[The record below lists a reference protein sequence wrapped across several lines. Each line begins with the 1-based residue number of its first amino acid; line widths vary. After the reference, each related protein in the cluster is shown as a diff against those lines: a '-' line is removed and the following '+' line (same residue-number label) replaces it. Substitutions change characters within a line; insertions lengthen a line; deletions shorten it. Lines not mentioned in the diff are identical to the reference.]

1 MHLMSW
7 EFGGRR
13 GGEGEE
19 RGEGGGRG
27 GKGGGGGKDGMNRVG
42 DKEFK
47 TVVEPVQL
55 SVLMS
60 NFLKVILW
68 I

>member
-1 MHLMSW
+1 MWFCTSGTNTFDELGIW
-7 EFGGRR
+7 REE
-13 GGEGEE
+13 GGEGGE
-19 RGEGGGRG
+19 RG
-27 GKGGGGGKDGMNRVG
+27 KGGGKDGMNRVG
-42 DKEFK
+42 NKEFK

-60 NFLKVILW
+60 NFLKIILW

>member
-1 MHLMSW
+1 MWFCTSGTNAFDELGIW
-7 EFGGRR
+7 REE

-19 RGEGGGRG
+19 RGE
-27 GKGGGGGKDGMNRVG
+27 GGGKDGMNRVG

>member
-1 MHLMSW
+1 MWFCTSGTNTFDELGIW
-7 EFGGRR
+7 REE
-13 GGEGEE
+13 GGE
-19 RGEGGGRG
+19 
-27 GKGGGGGKDGMNRVG
+27 GGGKDGMNRVG
-42 DKEFK
+42 NKEFK

>member
-1 MHLMSW
+1 M
-7 EFGGRR
+7 
-13 GGEGEE
+13 
-19 RGEGGGRG
+19 EGGGG
-27 GKGGGGGKDGMNRVG
+27 GKGRKGGRGGKDGMNRVG

-47 TVVEPVQL
+47 TVVEPVQFV

-68 I
+68 ILF

>member
-1 MHLMSW
+1 MWFCTSGTNAFDELGIW
-7 EFGGRR
+7 RE
-13 GGEGEE
+13 EG
-19 RGEGGGRG
+19 GGGRG
-27 GKGGGGGKDGMNRVG
+27 GKGEGGGKDGMNRVG

>member
-19 RGEGGGRG
+19 RGE
-27 GKGGGGGKDGMNRVG
+27 GGKDGMNRVG

>member
-13 GGEGEE
+13 GGGEGEE
-19 RGEGGGRG
+19 RGE
-27 GKGGGGGKDGMNRVG
+27 GGKDGMNRVG

>member
-1 MHLMSW
+1 
-7 EFGGRR
+7 
-13 GGEGEE
+13 
-19 RGEGGGRG
+19 
-27 GKGGGGGKDGMNRVG
+27 MNRVG
-42 DKEFK
+42 NKEFK

>member
-1 MHLMSW
+1 MWFCTSGTNAFDELEIW
-7 EFGGRR
+7 REEGGK
-13 GGEGEE
+13 GGK
-19 RGEGGGRG
+19 GGRG
-27 GKGGGGGKDGMNRVG
+27 GRQKNRVG
-42 DKEFK
+42 DKYIK